1 MPCYRVEVDTVRG
14 LPDFGE
20 CRVARAVARHG
31 GVRTFYVECSR
42 ATVEALIEQPG
53 VMYVAET
60 RDADCA
66 PDPPPS

>member
-31 GVRTFYVECSR
+31 GVRTFSVECGP
-42 ATVEALIEQPG
+42 ATAEALIEHPG
-53 VMYVAET
+53 VMYAAET
-60 RDADCA
+60 READCA
-66 PDPPPS
+66 PDPPLS